1 MINPLGYDSDGEAT
15 LDILEYQ
22 NPWTPNEVHYALNS
36 YGTKGRQAYLS
47 YLFYD
52 VIFVIARTIPIAVI
66 CAWAYKKA
74 PEAIRPGV
82 WMPIANLSFDLFENL
97 LIFILIKLFPQRIQ
111 ALEYLTAFIIQLKWF
126 TFKVTLVLIFV
137 SLLVGI
143 YYTFHSLLADSIVLE
158 KDRQQKLKAREQV
171 QDVLQRSAARRAA
184 AASNSRSHAVD
195 KKNT

>member
-1 MINPLGYDSDGEAT
+1 
-15 LDILEYQ
+15 
-22 NPWTPNEVHYALNS
+22 
-36 YGTKGRQAYLS
+36 
-47 YLFYD
+47 
-52 VIFVIARTIPIAVI
+52 
-66 CAWAYKKA
+66 
-74 PEAIRPGV
+74 
-82 WMPIANLSFDLFENL
+82 MPIANLSFDLFENL

-184 AASNSRSHAVD
+184 AASNSRSNAVD